1 MTDRYKRAWIFT
13 RIISFLP
20 FISYLADSITLYP
33 PPHFI
38 PIHSPIFSNLI
49 SWQVSPLSTVK
60 VCYKFY
66 TCFNWFCYNWY
77 CFDLVLMRT
86 SQNVEI
92 LKYIYWKVISIRLFL
107 IWFGSTF
114 HQLYLE
120 LYSWCCASFHVIN
133 SHCNKTRS
141 ARFRGFL
148 LMCKVYYPLRSW
160 GNGKCLPSL
169 KTRNIQKT
177 NKLYHNVQ
185 KW

>member
-1 MTDRYKRAWIFT
+1 MPSFRQRSDLGTNLTDRYKRAWIFT

-20 FISYLADSITLYP
+20 FISYLADSITLYL

-92 LKYIYWKVISIRLFL
+92 SKYNLLKSGLHSFIFNLVWFNLPPTISRTIFL
-107 IWFGSTF
+107 MLCQFS
-114 HQLYLE
+114 
-120 LYSWCCASFHVIN
+120 
-133 SHCNKTRS
+133 CNKLT
-141 ARFRGFL
+141 L
-148 LMCKVYYPLRSW
+148 
-160 GNGKCLPSL
+160 
-169 KTRNIQKT
+169 
-177 NKLYHNVQ
+177 
-185 KW
+185 